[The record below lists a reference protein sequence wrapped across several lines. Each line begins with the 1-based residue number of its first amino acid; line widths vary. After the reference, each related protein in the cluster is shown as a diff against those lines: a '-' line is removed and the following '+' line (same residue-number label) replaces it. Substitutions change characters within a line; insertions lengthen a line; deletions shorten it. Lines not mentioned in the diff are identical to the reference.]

1 MNEILQKLLETE
13 ILTED
18 TKQQLQSAINR
29 KLDEA
34 VEQAKMETRQ
44 QMEVQLAEQWVQDRD
59 VLIEAIDSK
68 INQFLA
74 EEIVELKQD
83 IEKFRDLEAE
93 YAQKIVEAKE
103 ELSLEMKN
111 DLDRLAAHADKFL
124 ESRLAAETQALHEE
138 IEACRKLEFGRQVFE
153 AFAQTYASNFVDD
166 KSYQGKLRIAEQ
178 KIDQLNGKLKQVTES
193 STKLSRAVKM
203 QEVLRPLSGNQR
215 EVMETLLRTTPTE
228 KLEESYK
235 AFIGRVVKQGTSVA
249 STRRSKLTESAV
261 PGKAKEVVAKSTVIK
276 TGDDV
281 MKLKEQRVLSEST
294 NAPSADILHIKRL
307 AGIV

>member
-1 MNEILQKLLETE
+1 MDELLQKLLESQ

-18 TKQQLQSAINR
+18 TKQQLQSAISQ

-34 VEQAKMETRQ
+34 VEHAKVEARQ
-44 QMEVQLAEQWVQDRD
+44 QMEVQLAEQWIQDRD

-83 IEKFRDLEAE
+83 IERFRDLETE
-93 YAQKIVEAKE
+93 YAQKLVEAKD
-103 ELSLEMKN
+103 ELALEMKS

-124 ESRLAAETQALHEE
+124 ESRLAAEMSALQEE

-153 AFAQTYASNFVDD
+153 SFAKTYAEHFVDD
-166 KSYQGKLRIAEQ
+166 ASYQGKLRIAEQ
-178 KIDQLNGKLKQVTES
+178 KIDQLSGKLKQVNES
-193 STKLSRAVKM
+193 TSKLARTVKM
-203 QEVLRPLSGNQR
+203 QEILRPLGGNQR

-235 AFIGRVVKQGTSVA
+235 SFIGRVVK
-249 STRRSKLTESAV
+249 ESATE
-261 PGKAKEVVAKSTVIK
+261 AKNVSVISESAPARKPKVVVAESTIIK

-281 MKLKEQRVLSEST
+281 EKLKEQKALTEST
-294 NAPSADILHIKRL
+294 NAPSAEILRLKRL